1 MGYYSE
7 LDIQNQEDEDMY
19 NYQQEDDQEEFH
31 FHSVINEFQS
41 LINQYSPDIIV
52 RFLQPEVK
60 FNLLEAIIKS
70 NGNLMKE

>member
-7 LDIQNQEDEDMY
+7 QDIQNQEDEDMY

-31 FHSVINEFQS
+31 FHTVINEFQS
-41 LINQYSPDIIV
+41 LLNQYGSDVIV